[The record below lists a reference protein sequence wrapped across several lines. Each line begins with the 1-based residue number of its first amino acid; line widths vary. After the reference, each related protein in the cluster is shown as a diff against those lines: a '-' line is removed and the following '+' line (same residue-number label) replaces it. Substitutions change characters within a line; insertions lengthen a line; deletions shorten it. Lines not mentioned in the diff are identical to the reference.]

1 LLEELRQFVLERVA
15 AVRAKNPEPLAAR
28 QAPDVITF
36 DVLPPLYSRGSGSIA
51 ERTQAWYDS
60 YASDIGYEVH
70 DLHVSTD
77 GDVGFCFF
85 LYHVSGTL
93 IAGDEV
99 DMWMRA
105 TLCCCRS
112 IDGRWLIKHDHESV
126 PYDPT
131 SGQGS

>member
-1 LLEELRQFVLERVA
+1 
-15 AVRAKNPEPLAAR
+15 
-28 QAPDVITF
+28 
-36 DVLPPLYSRGSGSIA
+36 
-51 ERTQAWYDS
+51 
-60 YASDIGYEVH
+60 VH

-93 IAGDEV
+93 IAGGEV
-99 DMWMRA
+99 DM
-105 TLCCCRS
+105 C